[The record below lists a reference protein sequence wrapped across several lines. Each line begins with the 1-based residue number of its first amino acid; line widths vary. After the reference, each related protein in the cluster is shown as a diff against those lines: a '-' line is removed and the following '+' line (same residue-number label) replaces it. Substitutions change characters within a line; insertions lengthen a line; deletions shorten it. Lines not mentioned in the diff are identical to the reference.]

1 MVCLDTALFCVATF
15 DVQEV
20 WTRRKDNG
28 VEVTAEL
35 IKESEAKGC
44 LVVVECG
51 KSYFFRALLRKGNH
65 NMAAGLVQTPPMK
78 DGRACRV
85 MVYDIEETGLPE
97 NNSSPAVVVEGETDT
112 FHEEDVEQSHSKSHV
127 TVSMKKS
134 KEDVM
139 ITCKFANDYPEESCV
154 VIYHDHHSMVL
165 IVEECDSETQFPLKV
180 TSGDYSIAVFG
191 MDARKEMDQ
200 EPQDLKASSA
210 HCTGS
215 FFSFLA
221 IAFILIMEQD

>member
-112 FHEEDVEQSHSKSHV
+112 FHEEGKF
-127 TVSMKKS
+127 TA
-134 KEDVM
+134 VM
-139 ITCKFANDYPEESCV
+139 HMY
-154 VIYHDHHSMVL
+154 L
-165 IVEECDSETQFPLKV
+165 IVSRV
-180 TSGDYSIAVFG
+180 YMYSYLQ
-191 MDARKEMDQ
+191 M
-200 EPQDLKASSA
+200 
-210 HCTGS
+210 
-215 FFSFLA
+215 
-221 IAFILIMEQD
+221 